1 MPIRTNRGRA
11 AVYRRLWGFPLR
23 SPKHLVGTLIVVAA
37 LLTTLGIV
45 LPKVIDKPT
54 PTLTAIQPSTTRTTS
69 SHPGSG
75 PGAPPPA
82 GATTTTP
89 PPQTRLSGSQ
99 TTPTPSAPNA
109 DAIRVAKEWANAWV
123 RHPAGITQEQWLE
136 GMRAYTTEEFFAAK
150 LTTVPVESVGGNQVT
165 GEPQVVN
172 SFTSSLLVTVP
183 TDGPKLS
190 ITLVVT
196 NAGWRVSEYDKAS

>member
-23 SPKHLVGTLIVVAA
+23 SPKHLIGTLIVVGV
-37 LLTTLGIV
+37 LLTALGIA
-45 LPKVIDKPT
+45 LPKIIGKPSG

-69 SHPGSG
+69 SHASSEL
-75 PGAPPPA
+75 GAPLP
-82 GATTTTP
+82 GTTTTP

-109 DAIRVAKEWANAWV
+109 DALRVAKEWATAWV
-123 RHPAGITQEQWLE
+123 RHPAGTTQEQWLE
-136 GMRAYTTEEFFAAK
+136 GMRPYTTEEFFAAK
-150 LTTVPVESVGGNQVT
+150 LTTVPLESVGGNQVT
-165 GEPQVVN
+165 GEPQVVS
-172 SFTSSLLVTVP
+172 SFTSSLLVTIP

-190 ITLVVT
+190 LTLVVT